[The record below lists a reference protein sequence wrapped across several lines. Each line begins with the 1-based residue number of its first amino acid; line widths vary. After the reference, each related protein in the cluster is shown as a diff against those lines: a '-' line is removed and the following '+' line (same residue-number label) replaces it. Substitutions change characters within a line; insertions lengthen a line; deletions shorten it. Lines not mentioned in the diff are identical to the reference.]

1 MVATSN
7 PQTETPTYSEQEY
20 LDLETQSELRYEYR
34 NGERIEMTGGTPNH
48 NRIVIGLAAIL
59 RFALKRQAYDVF
71 ATDQRLWIPET
82 NTYTYPDVMVTA
94 EPLELKPG
102 RTDTVMNPIF
112 VAEVLSKSTR
122 NTDLGEKFQS
132 YRTLANFQEYVTIDQ
147 YTPHIEHY
155 VKTDRGWLLRDLDGL
170 EAILVL
176 ESIPVEIEVV
186 DLYDKVEFE
195 NGISTLSSS

>member
-1 MVATSN
+1 
-7 PQTETPTYSEQEY
+7 
-20 LDLETQSELRYEYR
+20 
-34 NGERIEMTGGTPNH
+34 
-48 NRIVIGLAAIL
+48 
-59 RFALKRQAYDVF
+59 
-71 ATDQRLWIPET
+71 
-82 NTYTYPDVMVTA
+82 MVTA

-132 YRTLANFQEYVTIDQ
+132 YRTIANFQEYVTIDQ